1 MCVCLLQ
8 QRYNV
13 DPESLLGAGTV
24 SLDEEED
31 PLINH
36 NTVSSWLWCN
46 VYSVVVVVC

>member
-1 MCVCLLQ
+1 MHEASSRDPTDVCLLQ

-24 SLDEEED
+24 SLEEEED

-36 NTVSSWLWCN
+36 NTVSS
-46 VYSVVVVVC
+46 